1 MAEIQVSYEEMKASA
16 QRLDRERDEITTKLQ
31 GLDQMIEQL
40 VQGAFKTQTA
50 SPKFR
55 ESFAQ
60 WHSGARNAIEGMQ
73 GMSQFL
79 NKAVE
84 AHQQL
89 DQSLASGTGQ

>member
-1 MAEIQVSYEEMKASA
+1 MAEIQVSYQEMQSSA
-16 QRLDRERDEITTKLQ
+16 QRLDAARDEITQQLQ
-31 GLDQMIEQL
+31 GLDRMIEQL
-40 VQGAFKTQTA
+40 VQGAFKTEAA

-73 GMSQFL
+73 GMSAFL
-79 NKAVE
+79 NKAVA

-89 DQSLASGTGQ
+89 DQSLSSGVGQ